1 MNENKMKI
9 NKLAILFLFYFHLF
23 LFSNLKIYLS

>member
-9 NKLAILFLFYFHLF
+9 NEKKLIKKR
-23 LFSNLKIYLS
+23 NPPENPRGNERI